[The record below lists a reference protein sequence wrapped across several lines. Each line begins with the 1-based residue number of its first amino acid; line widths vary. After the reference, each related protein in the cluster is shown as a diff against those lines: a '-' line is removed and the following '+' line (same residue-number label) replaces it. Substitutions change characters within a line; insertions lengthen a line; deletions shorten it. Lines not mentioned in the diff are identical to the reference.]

1 LSAALR
7 AERVTCVR
15 GGRTLFTDLSFA
27 LQPGDAAVVS
37 GPNGIGKSSLVR
49 IAAGLLAQRA
59 GAVTAVGR
67 RALLTET
74 AALDAE
80 LPLGKALTFW
90 ARIDGA
96 ASIDDALDAF
106 GLSALAEVPVR
117 LLSTGQ
123 RKRAG
128 LARVAASAAAIWLL
142 DEPANGLDAAATAM
156 LEVAIERHRGGGG
169 IVLLA
174 SHLPIRVDGAQPV
187 DLVRAP

>member
-15 GGRTLFTDLSFA
+15 GGRILFTDLSFV
-27 LQPGDAAVVS
+27 LEPGDAAVVS

-49 IAAGLLAQRA
+49 IAAGLLAPRA

-80 LPLGKALTFW
+80 LPLGKTLRFW

-96 ASIDDALDAF
+96 ASIDDALAAF
-106 GLSALAEVPVR
+106 GLSASTEVPVR

-128 LARVAASAAAIWLL
+128 LARVAASGAAIWLL

-156 LEVAIERHRGGGG
+156 LEGAIARHRGGGG

-174 SHLPIRVDGAQPV
+174 SHLPIRVDDAQPV